1 MKKIFNVILIL
12 VTLLT
17 LLAPMVLADS
27 ASALMVDYADLLE
40 QTEEAALREMLWEIS
55 ESHQIEIAIVTTN
68 STDGKSIRDY
78 ADDFYDD
85 YGYGWGDNDD
95 GVMLVVNMES
105 REYRITTYGLGQA
118 YLDDDTLYEIEE
130 AFLDD
135 LSDGY
140 YYDAFSAFANECDA
154 YISYAVNGY
163 YDSIDSVDN
172 SNDFDNDLDNDFDY
186 GYNDSDYDDSSSDT
200 DIFPRIGISLI
211 VGFIISLIIVSTMK
225 GKMTT
230 VRAARNA
237 ANYVVAGSLNLT
249 SQSDRYLYSNTI
261 RTPRNTGNSSG
272 GSGGSVHRSSSGRS
286 HGGRGGRF

>member
-1 MKKIFNVILIL
+1 MKKLFNVILIL
-12 VTLLT
+12 ATLLT
-17 LLAPMVLADS
+17 LLAPTVFAERTLPLVVDS
-27 ASALMVDYADLLE
+27 ADLLSAF
-40 QTEEAALREMLWEIS
+40 EEDLLENELSAIS

-105 REYRITTYGLGQA
+105 REYHITTYGLGQV
-118 YLDDDTLYEIEE
+118 YLDDDALCEIEE

-135 LSDGY
+135 LSDDY
-140 YYDAFSAFANECDA
+140 YYDAFSAFANECDTQLG
-154 YISYAVNGY
+154 I
-163 YDSIDSVDN
+163 
-172 SNDFDNDLDNDFDY
+172 
-186 GYNDSDYDDSSSDT
+186 SSSDEP

-237 ANYVVAGSLNLT
+237 TNYVIAGSLNLT
-249 SQSDRYLYSNTI
+249 SQSDRYLYSNTV
-261 RTPRNTGNSSG
+261 RTPRNTDTSSG
-272 GSGGSVHRSSSGRS
+272 RSGGSVHRSSSGRS